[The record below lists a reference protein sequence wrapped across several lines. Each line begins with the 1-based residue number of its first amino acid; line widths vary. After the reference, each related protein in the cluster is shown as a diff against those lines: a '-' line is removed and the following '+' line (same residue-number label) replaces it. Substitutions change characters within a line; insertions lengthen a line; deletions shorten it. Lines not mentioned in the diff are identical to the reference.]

1 MEVGR
6 YDFLP
11 KSSQEMYRLPNSKG
25 YDGSC
30 YEVSGAHCKT
40 AWRNDVWCGLE
51 FIFGM
56 EK

>member
-11 KSSQEMYRLPNSKG
+11 RSSQEMYRLLNSKG
-25 YDGSC
+25 YDASC
-30 YEVSGAHCKT
+30 HEVSGAHCKN

-51 FIFGM
+51 SFFGT